1 MQHMRALLVGGAA
14 ADAARLAARLAPAA
28 MVICF
33 ARDRPAA
40 EAVTAA
46 LRAGAPG
53 ARVSVMLGDP
63 GLLVH
68 KVSGPFD
75 LIVLAA
81 DARERASRHRDR
93 LLGLLRENG
102 ELDG

>member
-1 MQHMRALLVGGAA
+1 MHNTRALLVGSAA
-14 ADAARLAARLAPAA
+14 ADARRLAARLSPGA

-40 EAVTAA
+40 DAVTQAM
-46 LRAGAPG
+46 RDGAPG

-75 LIVLAA
+75 LIVVAE
-81 DARERASRHRDR
+81 DAREGAARHRDR
-93 LLGLLRENG
+93 LIGLLRENG